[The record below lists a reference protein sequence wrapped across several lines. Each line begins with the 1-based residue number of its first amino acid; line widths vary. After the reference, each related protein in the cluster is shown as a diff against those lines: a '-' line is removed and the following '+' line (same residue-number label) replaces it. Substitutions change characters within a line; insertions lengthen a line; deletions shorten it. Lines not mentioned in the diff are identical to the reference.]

1 MAHSTSYGLKKQL
14 SSQYLGRETKCA
26 LYKMLIRPILT
37 SGSGNWSLKWE
48 DENIL
53 LIFERRILRRNIGP
67 IKENG
72 I

>member
-1 MAHSTSYGLKKQL
+1 
-14 SSQYLGRETKCA
+14 
-26 LYKMLIRPILT
+26 MLTRPVLT
-37 SGSGNWSLKWE
+37 YGSGNWSQKWK